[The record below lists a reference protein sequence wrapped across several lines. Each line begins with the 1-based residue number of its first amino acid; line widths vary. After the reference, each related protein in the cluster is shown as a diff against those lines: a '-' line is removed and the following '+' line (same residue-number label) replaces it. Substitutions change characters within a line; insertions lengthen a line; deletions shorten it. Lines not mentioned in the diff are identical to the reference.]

1 MNPIS
6 KFFLGITLPTDLEA
20 QWEKWR
26 RKFRAS
32 RTVVHLTLIPPFTWE
47 DDLESLLQL
56 LQNTLKVT
64 KPFVI
69 SGEGI
74 GSFGT
79 RVIFIKVASN
89 QELSALHKALAQTLG
104 TRGVPPETRPYH
116 PHITLASRLEPRR
129 FHRYLE
135 DLEGFYPSYSFTCN
149 EIALFQFE
157 EAIGWHRIGDIPLG

>member
-6 KFFLGITLPTDLEA
+6 KFFLGITLPPDLEA

-26 RKFRAS
+26 RKFQAP

-47 DDLESLLQL
+47 DDLGNLLQL
-56 LQNTLKVT
+56 LQNTLRGT

-79 RVIFIKVASN
+79 RVIFIKVDSN
-89 QELSALHKALAQTLG
+89 PDLSALHTAVAQTLA

-116 PHITLASRLEPRR
+116 PHITLATRLEPRR

-135 DLEGFYPSYSFTCN
+135 DLEGFSPSYSFTCN
-149 EIALFQFE
+149 KIAVFQFE
-157 EAIGWHRIGDIPLG
+157 ETNGWHRIGDIPLG